1 MSQERSLN
9 HEDNDFVRNNNID
22 DHEENN
28 DEMDLSPEL
37 NYYEDDDNHE
47 NNFFDQEGITL
58 QDLEDE
64 EEQEME
70 DYFPMIRDPIPLF
83 LNQFVPNTYL
93 NHHGVNTDMS
103 CSASND
109 HTPNFNYFLYRC
121 GSIDLFQ
128 KKTAQLGFPLRI
140 ILSSIDQNAT
150 NRSCSMKTNAIN
162 NHNSS
167 NSSSTMQIDVNSTIS
182 LTPNTENIRKMFEQ
196 LPSRLLEQYMF
207 HLLPDGIQD
216 LNYDNMIKGALLSIA
231 EKLKERERRF
241 SHLLVPIVHYF
252 TVEGAGQVQFGWQQ
266 STSREYQHYTKNSSV
281 TPNSQPQQ
289 QQQTCNITRNDT
301 ITNNEPILENIP
313 SVLRIEKP
321 ASTMPYEYYFNKRIC
336 IQLHPYLCLQI
347 IPSELRRK
355 SNYNISQSKT
365 SKYEG
370 YYFYC
375 EYTVLDSGYS
385 NMYGSDGVCEI
396 GCGMAPFEYSEGMV
410 GWYRNSIGY
419 HCDCGRVYDNMPEN
433 TDRNFAGKGHV
444 GDTLG
449 VAWSLKTGEITFVKN
464 GVVVETRKRQQV
476 WKKDFWDDYF
486 GTFCPTISFD
496 YNKRKFYVNVGLN
509 RALYPFKYYLFNT
522 YEEQEVLFSYLDVE
536 SDSAE
541 GQAFV
546 DISVKTFC

>member
-1 MSQERSLN
+1 MASRRPF
-9 HEDNDFVRNNNID
+9 D
-22 DHEENN
+22 
-28 DEMDLSPEL
+28 DEMDLSDEEEDYDYNNNHMDQGGITL
-37 NYYEDDDNHE
+37 ADLEDDD
-47 NNFFDQEGITL
+47 D
-58 QDLEDE
+58 DE
-64 EEQEME
+64 EEQ
-70 DYFPMIRDPIPLF
+70 DAFPMIRDPIPLF

-93 NHHGVNTDMS
+93 NNNNIAMS
-103 CSASND
+103 DDHASRSKNN
-109 HTPNFNYFLYRC
+109 NFNYFLYRC

-140 ILSSIDQNAT
+140 ILSSIDQKNSAT
-150 NRSCSMKTNAIN
+150 YQTIIN
-162 NHNSS
+162 NN
-167 NSSSTMQIDVNSTIS
+167 NPFTNKTLDTTMITNDLDSPM
-182 LTPNTENIRKMFEQ
+182 TPNTANLRKSFEQ
-196 LPSRLLEQYMF
+196 LPSVLLETYML
-207 HLLPDGIQD
+207 HLMPNGVQD
-216 LNYDNMIKGALLSIA
+216 LDYDNMIKGALLGIA
-231 EKLKERERRF
+231 EKLDERERRF
-241 SHLLVPIVHYF
+241 SNLLIPIVHYF
-252 TVEGAGQVQFGWQQ
+252 SVEGAGPVYFGWQQ
-266 STSREYQHYTKNSSV
+266 STSHEYEHCAKN
-281 TPNSQPQQ
+281 TPNSQQQ
-289 QQQTCNITRNDT
+289 QHDPSFTEAPTFNFTPNISTLTVANVT
-301 ITNNEPILENIP
+301 EQKEPTLENIP

-321 ASTMPYEYYFNKRIC
+321 TNTRPIEYYFNKRIC

-355 SNYNISQSKT
+355 SNYNISQSKS

-410 GWYRNSIGY
+410 GWYRKSVGY

-433 TDRNFAGKGHV
+433 TDNNFAGKGNV

-476 WKKDFWDDYF
+476 WKKDFWEDDF
-486 GTFCPTISFD
+486 RRFCPTISFD
-496 YNKRKFYVNVGLN
+496 YNKRKLYVNVGLN

-522 YEEQEVLFSYLDVE
+522 YEEQEIMFSYLDVE

-541 GQAFV
+541 GQYFV
-546 DISVKTFC
+546 DISFKTFC